1 MAMDSIFDRV
11 VAAARQLGASDIHL
25 KPDLRPIL
33 RVDGELRTL
42 KIPGPALDIPA
53 LARDFLHNLA
63 MSLLNDRRRDIL
75 ERVGD
80 VTTSLATASGAR
92 QRVHISQQRGGISIA
107 MRLIPAE
114 VPALDSLGLPAG
126 ARDLVAPG
134 GGLVLVAA
142 GPGGGKT
149 TTLAAL
155 IDHLGTSQP
164 RHVITIEDPVELL
177 LKNRQSVV
185 VQREVGLDVPT
196 AAAGLRAAARQ
207 DADVLMLSELV
218 DAETAALALAAA
230 ETGRLVLVGVAAASG
245 RDAVARVCELWDP
258 HERRGV
264 RARLGVALRGVLH
277 QRLVA
282 AKPGKGRTAAA
293 ELLAAAE
300 AVA

>member
-1 MAMDSIFDRV
+1 MDSIFDRA

-107 MRLIPAE
+107 MRLIPPE
-114 VPALDSLGLPAG
+114 VPALDSLGLPPG

-177 LKNRQSVV
+177 LKNRQSIV
-185 VQREVGLDVPT
+185 VQREIGLDVPT

-207 DADVLMLSELV
+207 DADVLMLSELA

-230 ETGRLVLVGVAAASG
+230 ETGRLVLVGVTAASG
-245 RDAVARVCELWDP
+245 RDAVARVCELWEP
-258 HERRGV
+258 AERSGI
-264 RARLGVALRGVLH
+264 RARLGAALRAVLH

-282 AKPGKGRTAAA
+282 SKTGKGRTAAA
-293 ELLAAAE
+293 ELLSGAD

>member
-1 MAMDSIFDRV
+1 MAMDSIFDRA
-11 VAAARQLGASDIHL
+11 VAAARQLGASDVHL

-33 RVDGELRTL
+33 RIDGELRTL

-107 MRLIPAE
+107 MRLIPPE
-114 VPALDSLGLPAG
+114 VPPLDNLGLPAG
-126 ARDLVAPG
+126 ARDLVVAPG

-155 IDHLGTSQP
+155 IDHLGTSHP

-177 LKNRQSVV
+177 
-185 VQREVGLDVPT
+185 
-196 AAAGLRAAARQ
+196 
-207 DADVLMLSELV
+207 
-218 DAETAALALAAA
+218 
-230 ETGRLVLVGVAAASG
+230 
-245 RDAVARVCELWDP
+245 
-258 HERRGV
+258 
-264 RARLGVALRGVLH
+264 
-277 QRLVA
+277 
-282 AKPGKGRTAAA
+282 
-293 ELLAAAE
+293 
-300 AVA
+300 